1 MEHRPPR
8 FTAGMKTC
16 LIALLQEMY
25 RNLYWLILALAFAL
39 LLWLAPKVDATERMV
54 KNERCYSMSGM
65 WS

>member
-1 MEHRPPR
+1 
-8 FTAGMKTC
+8 MKTC